1 MMLLCNLI
9 LALSAVANAQPADWT
24 PESVGAGYSTGRG
37 TVLIPEEG
45 MVSRSLDLT
54 FPGKTES
61 VPGDYAQWSYPV
73 EGPPDKDRL
82 RFYLA
87 DDFTGPTGGYHFIQ
101 VLQDGEVLWERD
113 VAGGTPLPEKVTIDL
128 PRASGT
134 LAFRLF
140 GRKTVTNFPVRVKI
154 AGIEL
159 EGGGQAGPLLPLL
172 PVSATYTPYPPD
184 LPLPALPPA
193 GGWSLNARIVQPWG
207 STQTVAIRDAVKWS
221 VRFDE
226 DFGFNAMIVLPTHAH
241 NAITVGPP
249 ETAKTPG
256 ITDQEFRDAL
266 ALYRARGMRIIIYTS
281 IMHCGHS
288 PEWQFGEIAK
298 AHPEWSMV
306 DSAGTPITLYGQPWL
321 CPSTGAL
328 EHTIRYT
335 EDLVRRYSADAVML
349 DNNEFLNSD
358 AGAPTCYCEGCRAG
372 FARYILE
379 RFTPEQLRVATGLTP
394 DQVAI
399 PQVDSDPLWGLWLSW
414 RNRVWAEATEAYRVR
429 LRAIKPDIMVLANT
443 QYQYNSWVLA
453 VDGQYAHEDAI
464 LAESRGHAP
473 EGMAAK
479 MVLGRALAQ
488 NRPLWN
494 YIGTFQEHDFTRLR
508 EPDEVAGIMA
518 ASSAVGAN
526 PWIVFYGFEGP
537 ENQPSVQ
544 VIESQMR
551 LWDDYPELFTG
562 EDRGDVA
569 VIMSPSSRDHTGE
582 PMPPRNTGSLI
593 AQGHSLVGIW
603 EPAGGGERLNSAR
616 VALATSCACMS
627 DALAA
632 ELVAWTRNGGT
643 LIIRPDT
650 GWRDEFGRWRPQSA
664 LSSAADVHFSRPGTH
679 NLGAGRVVCVAS
691 DAAIPEAVSAA
702 VATRVSSD
710 SPVGV
715 FQRVGP
721 QGGTVFGLCA
731 LGPGACSARLTLPD
745 GTGSVT
751 LYEPG
756 LAPRTLPI
764 THTDRQPRVLV
775 EIGRRLAVVT
785 ADQ

>member
-1 MMLLCNLI
+1 MPLTPFLLMM
-9 LALSAVANAQPADWT
+9 ATVMSNAQPADWT
-24 PESVGAGYSTGRG
+24 PEAVGAGYSTGRG

-45 MVSRSLDLT
+45 IVSRSLDLT
-54 FPGKTES
+54 FPGRTES
-61 VPGDYAQWSYPV
+61 VPGDYAQWSYRL
-73 EGPPDKDRL
+73 EGPAVKDRL
-82 RFYLA
+82 HFYLA
-87 DDFTGPTGGYHFIQ
+87 DDFTGPTAGYHFVQ
-101 VLQDGEVLWERD
+101 VVQDGEVLWERD
-113 VAGGTPLPEKVTIDL
+113 VAGGTPLPEGIAIEL
-128 PRASGT
+128 PRSVGT
-134 LAFRLF
+134 LAFRLL
-140 GRKTVTNFPVRVKI
+140 GKKAVTNFPVRVRI
-154 AGIEL
+154 AGVRL
-159 EGGGQAGPLLPLL
+159 EGSGQPRPLLPLL
-172 PVSATYTPYPPD
+172 PVAANYTPYPPD

-207 STQTVAIRDAVKWS
+207 STQTVAIRDAAKWS

-226 DFGFNAMIVLPTHAH
+226 DFGFNAMIVLPTDAH

-266 ALYRARGMRIIIYTS
+266 ALYRAHDMRIIIYTS

-288 PEWQFGEIAK
+288 PQWQFGGIAK
-298 AHPEWSMV
+298 EHPEWSMV
-306 DSAGTPITLYGQPWL
+306 DPAGNPITLYGHPWL

-335 EDLVRRYSADAVML
+335 EELVRQYSPDAVML

-358 AGAPTCYCEGCRAG
+358 AGAPTCYCEGCKAG
-372 FARYILE
+372 FARYIRE
-379 RFTPEQLRVATGLTP
+379 RFTPEQLRATTGLTP

-414 RNRVWAEATEAYRVR
+414 RNRVWAEATETYRVR
-429 LRAIKPDIMVLANT
+429 LRAIKPDIVVLANT
-443 QYQYNSWVLA
+443 QYQYGSWILA
-453 VDGQYAHEDAI
+453 VDGQYAHEDAV
-464 LAESRGHAP
+464 LSESRGHTP

-479 MVLGRALAQ
+479 MLLGRALAQ

-494 YIGTFQEHDFTRLR
+494 YIGTFQEHDFTKLR
-508 EPDEVAGIMA
+508 EPSEVGGVMA

-537 ENQPSVQ
+537 ENQASVG

-569 VIMSPSSRDHTGE
+569 VVMSPSSRDHTGE
-582 PMPPRNTGSLI
+582 PMPARVTGSLI
-593 AQGHSLVGIW
+593 AQGYSLVGIW
-603 EPAGGGERLNSAR
+603 EHAGGGERINSAR
-616 VALATSCACMS
+616 VTLATSCACMS
-627 DALAA
+627 DALAG

-650 GWRDEFGRWRPQSA
+650 GWLDEFGRWRPQSA
-664 LSSAADVHFSRPGTH
+664 LSSAAGIHVSRPGSQD
-679 NLGAGRVVCVAS
+679 LGAGRVVCVAS
-691 DAAIPEAVSAA
+691 DAGVPEAVSAA
-702 VATRVSSD
+702 VAARVTSD

-715 FQRVGP
+715 FQRLRP

-731 LGPGACSARLTLPD
+731 LRPEMCTARLTLPD
-745 GTGSVT
+745 GAGSAM

-756 LAPRTLPI
+756 LPPRAVPI
-764 THTDRQPRVLV
+764 TKVEGQPQVSV
-775 EIGRRLAVVT
+775 EIGRQLAIVT
-785 ADQ
+785 VD

>member
-1 MMLLCNLI
+1 MPLFAMLLTLVI
-9 LALSAVANAQPADWT
+9 VMGEAQPAQWRS
-24 PESVGAGYSTGRG
+24 ECVGGGYAADRG
-37 TVLIPEEG
+37 TLLIPEEG
-45 MVSRSLDLT
+45 VISRSLDLT
-54 FPGKTES
+54 FPGGTVS
-61 VPGDYAQWSYPV
+61 VPGAYAQWSCLI
-73 EGPPDKDRL
+73 EGPAVQGRL

-87 DDFTGPTGGYHFIQ
+87 DDFTGPTGGYHFMQ
-101 VLQDGEVLWERD
+101 VLHDGNVLWERD

-140 GRKTVTNFPVRVKI
+140 GKKAVTNFPIRVGI
-154 AGIEL
+154 AGAEL
-159 EGGGQAGPLLPLL
+159 ELGGRAKPLLPLS
-172 PVSATYTPYPPD
+172 PVAASYTPYPPD

-207 STQTVAIRDAVKWS
+207 STQTVAIRGAENWS

-226 DFGFNAMIVLPTHAH
+226 DFGFNAMIVLPTDAH

-249 ETAKTPG
+249 ETAKTRG

-266 ALYRARGMRIIIYTS
+266 ALYRARGMRIILYTS

-288 PEWQFGEIAK
+288 PQWQFGEIAK

-306 DSAGTPITLYGQPWL
+306 DWLGHRVTLYGQPWL

-328 EHTIRYT
+328 EHTIRYA

-358 AGAPTCYCEGCRAG
+358 AGAPTCYCGGCKAG
-372 FARYILE
+372 FARYIHE
-379 RFTPEQLRVATGLTP
+379 RFTPEQLRATTGLTP

-399 PQVDSDPLWGLWLSW
+399 PQESTEPLWGLWLSW
-414 RNRVWAEATEAYRVR
+414 RNRVWAEATEAFRVR
-429 LRAIKPDIMVLANT
+429 LRAIKPDIVVLANT
-443 QYQYNSWVLA
+443 QYQYGSWVLA

-479 MVLGRALAQ
+479 MILGRALAQ

-494 YIGTFQEHDFTRLR
+494 YIGTFQEQDFTRLR
-508 EPDEVAGIMA
+508 EPDEVGGIMA

-569 VIMSPSSRDHTGE
+569 IIMSPSSRDHTGE
-582 PMPPRNTGSLI
+582 PMPPRVTGALI

-616 VALATSCACMS
+616 VTLATSCACMS
-627 DALAA
+627 DALAS
-632 ELVAWTRNGGT
+632 ELIAWTRTGGT

-664 LSSAADVHFSRPGTH
+664 LSSAAGTHVSRPGKH
-679 NLGAGRVVCVAS
+679 DLGAGCVVCVAS
-691 DAAIPEAVSAA
+691 DADAPQAISLAA
-702 VATRVSSD
+702 APRVSSQA
-710 SPVGV
+710 PVGV
-715 FQRVGP
+715 FQRLGA

-731 LGPGACSARLTLPD
+731 LEPGTCSARLTLPD
-745 GTGSVT
+745 GTGSAM

-756 LAPRTLPI
+756 LAPRALPI
-764 THTDRQPRVLV
+764 TQVEGQPQVSV
-775 EIGRRLAVVT
+775 EIGRRLAIVT
-785 ADQ
+785 ASQ